1 VEKKL
6 GILREFSH
14 PIAEFPHPITSPAY
28 TWAFWKNAHRVSFKD
43 FFCGVAKVAIIQK
56 II

>member
-14 PIAEFPHPITSPAY
+14 PIAKFPHPITSPAY
-28 TWAFWKNAHRVSFKD
+28 TWAFWKNAPRVSFKD
-43 FFCGVAKVAIIQK
+43 FFVV
-56 II
+56 